1 MTKIDRHFVRE
12 NTPGSGAGPGMSPLP
27 EQIPPEP
34 PREKLPN
41 RRRLER
47 HHLSVADH
55 EIEVDIG
62 YTAAGEPG
70 EVFIAGLGTGSQLS
84 HLAQDAATLI
94 SLALQ
99 HGIRPTVLAKS
110 IAREQA
116 IPDASL
122 ALGDVGK
129 PATMIGAVLD
139 LLAKAEKVPALPL
152 V

>member
-1 MTKIDRHFVRE
+1 MTNIDRHFVRE
-12 NTPGSGAGPGMSPLP
+12 TTPGSGAGPGVSPLP
-27 EQIPPEP
+27 HEIPDEP

-47 HHLSVADH
+47 HHLSVGDH
-55 EIEVDIG
+55 DIEVDIG
-62 YTAAGEPG
+62 YSAAGKPA

-110 IAREQA
+110 IARQEA
-116 IPDASL
+116 VPDASL
-122 ALGDVGK
+122 ALGEVGK

-139 LLAKAEKVPALPL
+139 LLAKAESVPALPL
-152 V
+152 A